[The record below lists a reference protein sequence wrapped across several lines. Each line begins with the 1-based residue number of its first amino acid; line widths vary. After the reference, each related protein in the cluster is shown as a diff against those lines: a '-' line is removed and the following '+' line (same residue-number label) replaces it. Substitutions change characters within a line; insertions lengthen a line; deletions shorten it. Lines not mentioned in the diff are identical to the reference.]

1 MIQKYIRIKI
11 LKEDLILLEDA
22 LKISKSFNE
31 TISIKKNI
39 KRIKKQIS
47 SLEKDLLW

>member
-1 MIQKYIRIKI
+1 MIQKYIQIKI
-11 LKEDLILLEDA
+11 LKEDLVFLEDA
-22 LKISKSFNE
+22 LKTSKSFNE

-47 SLEKDLLW
+47 HLQKDL